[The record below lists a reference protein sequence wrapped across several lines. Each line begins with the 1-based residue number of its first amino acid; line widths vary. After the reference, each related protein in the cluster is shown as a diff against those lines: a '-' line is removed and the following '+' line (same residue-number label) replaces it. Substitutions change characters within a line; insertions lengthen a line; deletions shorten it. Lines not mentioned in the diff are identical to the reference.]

1 MGPKSLFI
9 VGIVVAHGALAAGLV
24 RQEGPKQRASIAT
37 CVNEPVTAPHFEPP
51 RELLAMTGIPIADLR
66 MQQP

>member
-9 VGIVVAHGALAAGLV
+9 VGIVVAHGALAAGLA
-24 RQEGPKQRASIAT
+24 RQEGPKQRTAIAT

-51 RELLAMTGIPIADLR
+51 RELLAMTEIPIADLR
-66 MQQP
+66 VQQP

>member
-9 VGIVVAHGALAAGLV
+9 VGIVVAHGALAAGLA
-24 RQEGPKQRASIAT
+24 RQEGPKHRASIAT

-51 RELLAMTGIPIADLR
+51 REILAMTAIPIVDVGTR
-66 MQQP
+66 QP